1 MSTQTHTAPG
11 NVLEHLGVT
20 VGEVPRLRQF
30 ISATAACADLLTVG
44 VAAGSLAGWLAGG
57 YLEGRSS
64 PVQASSA
71 PYVFLEPSG
80 GTVATW
86 DCSSPI
92 SLKVNFGR
100 LDPDLV
106 SAAIEG
112 LTRATRLIGSE
123 SSFKFHL
130 AGSTDWVPSR
140 SGLTTRGRSPGSASV
155 VVFFGAL
162 GDTDLLT
169 DPQAIATGGVAAA
182 SDNPSRAGA
191 GYVAVNVDSIRRLG
205 IASQPEEMER
215 LFTHEL
221 LHVLGLGHV
230 DRRSSILFP
239 AFQPGRGV
247 IGDGERAGL
256 SELARIGC

>member
-1 MSTQTHTAPG
+1 M
-11 NVLEHLGVT
+11 
-20 VGEVPRLRQF
+20 PRLRQF

-86 DCSSPI
+86 ECSRPI
-92 SLKVNFGR
+92 PLKINFGR
-100 LDPDLV
+100 LDPGFV

-123 SSFKFHL
+123 SSFEFHL

-140 SGLTTRGRSPGSASV
+140 SGLMARGRNPGSGSV
-155 VVFFGAL
+155 VIYFGAL

-169 DPQAIATGGVAAA
+169 DPQAIATGGVAAV

-205 IASQPEEMER
+205 IASRPEEMER
-215 LFTHEL
+215 LLAHEL

-230 DRRSSILFP
+230 NRRSSVLFP
-239 AFQPGRGV
+239 IFHPGRGE

-256 SELARIGC
+256 VELARIGC

>member
-239 AFQPGRGV
+239 TFQPGRGV

>member
-1 MSTQTHTAPG
+1 MPIQSHTAPG
-11 NVLEHLGVT
+11 IVSELWCVT
-20 VGEVPRLRQF
+20 VGKVPRLRHL

-44 VAAGSLAGWLAGG
+44 VAAGSLAGWLTSG

-64 PVQASSA
+64 PTGDSSA
-71 PYVFLEPSG
+71 PYVLLEPRDG
-80 GTVATW
+80 VVAAW
-86 DCSSPI
+86 DCSIPI
-92 SLKVNFGR
+92 PVRVNIGR

-106 SAAIEG
+106 SVAIEG

-123 SSFKFHL
+123 SSFQFHL

-140 SGLTTRGRSPGSASV
+140 SGLTTRERTPGSGSV

-162 GDTDLLT
+162 GDTDLLN
-169 DPQAIATGGVAAA
+169 DPQAIATGGVASV

-191 GYVAVNVDSIRRLG
+191 GYVVVNVDSIRRLG
-205 IASQPEEMER
+205 IAPHPEEMER

-230 DRRSSILFP
+230 DRRSSVLFP
-239 AFQPGRGV
+239 SFQPGRGA

-256 SELARIGC
+256 VELARIGC